1 MAGSVVWAIAVLLTL
16 QISHITANSCGKFAA
31 REVFAFKGTGTHIAP
46 LEQGLSQGFSVTVE
60 GRVHGNTSTI
70 EISLL
75 APEHKRFDEQAS
87 LALQVKFNLAHR
99 IAVLNSFLMEKWG
112 TPHTIAGVHLQS
124 GRHFKLTIES
134 EEGKFK
140 ILTDGKLLA
149 THAYQFNPLKVS
161 HVRVSGDVT
170 DVKVTYSTSSPSC
183 RVNPELRTKVLQFK
197 GAAPYVSLLDGSL
210 IAGTALSVVGKMH
223 SYASWMLVNLQSDGS
238 NQKFIALQ
246 FNPRVYE
253 NATILNTFKDDA
265 WGHEQRRIGTLPVHR
280 SEDFVITFHCSE
292 KEFKICVNGIPFTTY
307 RHRIQPN
314 KITKAYISGD
324 ITLLGVLQHSSEKA
338 LSPHTTYCHNGSSS
352 SNVTCAHGS
361 QLREHF
367 LQAPKPGEAYNSV
380 LIHGFE
386 RGSVL
391 VFSGT
396 VENGE
401 WGAIDLMSN
410 SISFIPL
417 HFNLRFNEKTVVRNS
432 MIDARWGVEER
443 EGDVPFQVG
452 KDFNITI
459 KCEQDYFKIDVNGKQ
474 FTTYKHRVDSK
485 NVRSL
490 HVRGVFHLKK
500 ITYFTPEKC

>member
-292 KEFKICVNGIPFTTY
+292 KEFK
-307 RHRIQPN
+307 
-314 KITKAYISGD
+314 
-324 ITLLGVLQHSSEKA
+324 
-338 LSPHTTYCHNGSSS
+338 HNGSSS